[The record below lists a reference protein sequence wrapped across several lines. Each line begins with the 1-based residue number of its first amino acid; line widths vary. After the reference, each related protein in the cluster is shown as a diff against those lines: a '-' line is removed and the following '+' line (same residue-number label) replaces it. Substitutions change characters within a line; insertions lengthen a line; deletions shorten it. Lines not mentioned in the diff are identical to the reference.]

1 MLMDGTPREQRA
13 RACDTE
19 PSGSE
24 VEGFTHEPKPT
35 LPAIWKELLQFV
47 PMISPM

>member
-1 MLMDGTPREQRA
+1 MRA
-13 RACDTE
+13 RFNE

-24 VEGFTHEPKPT
+24 DKGFTHEPKPT

-47 PMISPM
+47 LMISPM